1 MAKSPR
7 YQDTGRDSF
16 FGALAYQRVLE
27 RHRGHF
33 LVAMQRLFDWEAKSE
48 ALVRLYKGKGL
59 VGRPPYPPVLIFKML
74 FLSYLYNVSERSM
87 EELADLN
94 LLAKWFLGLAVDEPA
109 PDHST
114 LTKFK
119 ARFLTGARWQALQ
132 GLFDD
137 LIREAHAHGLE
148 FGELQVLDSV
158 HTQADVNSSKDRER
172 QDRGQPARDPEAR
185 VVDKGKREV
194 VEANGQRT
202 TKEIRFR
209 GYKAHVSVNA
219 KTGIVTSVVPA
230 HGNSADNKA
239 YPALRQHDRT
249 LDLPTR
255 AYGGDRAY
263 DDTDIH
269 ERLRQEHLDIA
280 ITLKR
285 QRTTKKDANKE
296 RWLELEANPIYQ
308 ERRKQRYRVE
318 QPFGIAKRWH
328 GFEHCRYLGQARYR
342 IQSLLTF
349 MVVNAKRIIK
359 LLTGITFRP
368 QAKGRRAEHV
378 TPVLAATS

>member
-1 MAKSPR
+1 M
-7 YQDTGRDSF
+7 
-16 FGALAYQRVLE
+16 
-27 RHRGHF
+27 
-33 LVAMQRLFDWEAKSE
+33 
-48 ALVRLYKGKGL
+48 
-59 VGRPPYPPVLIFKML
+59 
-74 FLSYLYNVSERSM
+74 
-87 EELADLN
+87 
-94 LLAKWFLGLAVDEPA
+94 
-109 PDHST
+109 
-114 LTKFK
+114 
-119 ARFLTGARWQALQ
+119 
-132 GLFDD
+132 
-137 LIREAHAHGLE
+137 
-148 FGELQVLDSV
+148 
-158 HTQADVNSSKDRER
+158 
-172 QDRGQPARDPEAR
+172 
-185 VVDKGKREV
+185 
-194 VEANGQRT
+194 
-202 TKEIRFR
+202 
-209 GYKAHVSVNA
+209 
-219 KTGIVTSVVPA
+219 SVVPA

-249 LDLPTR
+249 LGLPTR

-269 ERLRQEHLDIA
+269 ERLAQEHLDIA

-378 TPVLAATS
+378 TPVLAATLWA